1 MEVRSHIKGLAIK
14 LGEVGWS
21 GLPVLGDWQGISWL
35 VVSNCICA
43 ITCFVY
49 FIFLFFFFFPIKW
62 YSSQPKVLLN
72 SKVFFFSPPHSLFL
86 PTVGEASKR
95 LCGAC
100 LPDRLSHNSHF

>member
-49 FIFLFFFFFPIKW
+49 FIFLFFFFF
-62 YSSQPKVLLN
+62 LLN
-72 SKVFFFSPPHSLFL
+72 GIHLNPKFYSTQKFSFFPPPILFSFL
-86 PTVGEASKR
+86 LWGKQAKGCVV
-95 LCGAC
+95 LVC
-100 LPDRLSHNSHF
+100 LTG